1 MESFELWLNQNK
13 NLLSVEAYDLFAD
26 SLRCSKMNI
35 DRAAYLLAYQGM
47 MVTLK
52 NAILRGTR
60 PTGFSEPEWNGY
72 IAGINDDSH
81 WDENTYDR
89 AVQQPNPGAG
99 RPAVLFMP
107 REVRDEFPHWR
118 RLRNTCAHYKRGP
131 MQKAHTITLYSF
143 IRHYLLNISVEG
155 GMNTLLN
162 DIDEHYD
169 PSRTRP
175 DADVSPLIARV
186 QTMVRVDEIP
196 VFIKEVRKTIHRYH
210 TFTNRF
216 VTFLHISRLS
226 GNDDLAREVVSF
238 IKSDPEFECRYID
251 AFPEDVHVLLDTD
264 AKTRKYWHDLLKFSR
279 NKQNVLAELLAAGK
293 IAPQD
298 QNDAYS
304 RILSYMYQNNESVGT
319 VDNAHLQVLKDNG
332 YFRCFADNYYV
343 ETYTRRADK
352 VREICY
358 KTDFYM
364 SHLHLME
371 IDDDFVRRSIA
382 IYDAM
387 ACPYTLRDRFKDE
400 YLANADRRA
409 RFEEV
414 RLRLG
419 LDMPASLTI

>member
-1 MESFELWLNQNK
+1 MYNFELWIHNNK
-13 NLLSVEAYDLFAD
+13 HLLCDEAYDLFED
-26 SLRCSKMNI
+26 SLKCSKMNI

-60 PTGFSEPEWNGY
+60 PVGFSEPEWNGY
-72 IAGINDDSH
+72 LTGINDDSH
-81 WDENTYDR
+81 WDENTSDR
-89 AVQQPNPGAG
+89 AVQQANPGAG
-99 RPAVLFMP
+99 RPAVLCMP

-162 DIDEHYD
+162 EIDEHYD
-169 PSRTRP
+169 SSRTRP
-175 DADVSPLIARV
+175 DADISPLIARV

-196 VFIKEVRKTIHRYH
+196 SFIVEVRKIIAKYH
-210 TFTNRF
+210 LFSDKF
-216 VTFLHISRLS
+216 QSFLHIARLS
-226 GNDDLAREVVSF
+226 GNNDLVNEVVRY
-238 IKSDPEFECRYID
+238 IKSDLEFECKYID
-251 AFPEDVHVLLDTD
+251 SFPEDVHVLLDTD
-264 AKTRKYWHDLLKFSR
+264 AKTRKYWHDLLLYSR

-293 IAPQD
+293 IPPQD

-304 RILSYMYQNNESVGT
+304 RLLSYMYQYNESV
-319 VDNAHLQVLKDNG
+319 VDIDDARLRILKNNG
-332 YFRCFADNYYV
+332 YFRCFAENYYFV
-343 ETYTRRADK
+343 TYTSRCDK

-364 SHLHLME
+364 SHLNLMD
-371 IDDDFVRRSIA
+371 IDDDFVSRSIDIFGA
-382 IYDAM
+382 V
-387 ACPYTLRDRFKDE
+387 ACPYTLRDRFSE
-400 YLANADRRA
+400 EFLTVADKRA

-414 RLRLG
+414 RQRLG
-419 LDMPASLTI
+419 INMPASLTL